1 MEDRESNKNLMSLFD
16 IHQKFDAI
24 YGLTILAIEVFVVT
38 RPGMTPNYEIDP
50 ISAVYFLIHSECAEL
65 H

>member
-1 MEDRESNKNLMSLFD
+1 MSLFD